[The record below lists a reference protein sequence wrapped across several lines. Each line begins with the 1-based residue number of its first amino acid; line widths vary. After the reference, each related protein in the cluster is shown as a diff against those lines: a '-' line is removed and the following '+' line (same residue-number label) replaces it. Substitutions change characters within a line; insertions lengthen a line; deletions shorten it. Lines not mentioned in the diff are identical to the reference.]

1 MYNQGFEE
9 GKLKDLQ
16 RAFPEVDHVIDGI
29 RKRLKDLMIPFK
41 NKWYYTAE
49 MKGSY
54 SIKYVLPAL
63 AAELSYEN
71 LEIKEGG
78 SASMIYGQMILG
90 NFKGDIQRTRE
101 ALKAYCKMDTWGMVE
116 IIRALQRLVA

>member
-63 AAELSYEN
+63 VAELSYED

-78 SASMIYGQMILG
+78 LG
-90 NFKGDIQRTRE
+90 SFKGDIQRTRE